1 MKGISG
7 FTSTDVKRDV
17 LLFIDG
23 RLYAAAT
30 QHIYC
35 GSMEDAA
42 LCQPSPALYK
52 LQSALERYLRRGAPV
67 PGAMPLLPL
76 QRRFEVA
83 AQATPCARAVSCKD
97 RWLTYGELDAQ
108 ADALALHLQ
117 TTGLQPGRFCIIDLA
132 PSIAQIRTTLAVLKA
147 GAACMY
153 LGPETGGL
161 ARALTSAVIRPA
173 LRFVCDGAS
182 VDEADVRTICCGEDA
197 ADLPY
202 GWPDEQP
209 VDSHSPAS
217 AHVLLSDDGSLQLH
231 LRTHASLGAS
241 IEPWLGQLPSQSPQ
255 QDPNIMW
262 RPLSRGAPYKLSS

>member
-7 FTSTDVKRDV
+7 FASGDVKRDI
-17 LLFIDG
+17 LLYIDG

-30 QHIYC
+30 QHISY
-35 GSMEDAA
+35 GANEDIA
-42 LCQPSPALYK
+42 LYHPSPALHN
-52 LQSALERYLRRGAPV
+52 LQSVLERYLRRGAPV
-67 PGAMPLLPL
+67 PGEMPLMPL

-83 AQATPCARAVSCKD
+83 AQATPCAKAVSCKD

-117 TTGLQPGRFCIIDLA
+117 AIGLQPGRFCIIDLA

-153 LGPETGGL
+153 LGPESGAL
-161 ARALTSAVIRPA
+161 ARALASAVIRPA
-173 LRFVCDGAS
+173 MRFVCDGAS
-182 VDEADVRTICCGEDA
+182 VDEADLRTIRCDEDA

-202 GWPDEQP
+202 GWPDEQRI
-209 VDSHSPAS
+209 DSHTPAS
-217 AHVLLSDDGSLQLH
+217 AHVYLSGDGSLQLH

-241 IEPWLGQLPSQSPQ
+241 LDPWLGQLPSQTQ
-255 QDPNIMW
+255 QPDPNIMW